1 MAEKNKSKQREL
13 DIKIDETL
21 TYEPAVFT
29 NEEDFPFKHAS
40 EFIDDRDAFT
50 PGLYEVKG
58 KGGGFKVP
66 EGEGINIRTDS
77 VQDILKEKV
86 PGKEY
91 YVDPSGV
98 PYFKQ
103 WDQKDVQDLDE
114 LFKALNLGTL
124 DTYKGPLAKII
135 KNTDDSGGV
144 KDFDAATFQD
154 LIGQT
159 FTKDLDKIAPR
170 INIEELKIEATK
182 LERSSFLRKLLTRKT
197 SDGMDNA
204 MFMRMLLESQILI
217 IKLKNHTEYIQKV
230 GYSKEADQQWREMF
244 NYLGVL
250 VTEGAAVTRMA
261 MQKGTIVKNVG
272 GSQFTSDDFLDGILS
287 IAKDLDEN
295 AVPVNSSTFMENVQ
309 RFNRLS
315 NGQIEH
321 AAELAK
327 KNGPSWWDAMA
338 ELYVNALLWHP
349 WSIGI
354 NAAGNAVLQMADLVE
369 TFTAGAINKIPGY
382 GAADGVALGEA
393 SDYLIGMTFGVQRGF
408 RQMREYYKNSQTIGQ
423 TNKLDMRYD
432 GNAMSG
438 KLIEG
443 SRFGNIP
450 GIGTASKVTL
460 NMIGS
465 VSNVSKHAM
474 IYSDEFT
481 KGIIFDVELFKLANR
496 EYKIVLKRTG
506 DEKQAQEA
514 YQKMIHDPSDENVA
528 KIFKAMQERTFQSE
542 LPEGVFKKA
551 QALANVPGVKLFLP
565 FYKTLVNIMM
575 QTSKRTPAAMIA
587 LVPGL
592 RKFTPNLRKELDG
605 SNGKAAQQMAI
616 SRMVVGTAFMTAI
629 ADKIYNPY
637 KIADSQEPVIITGRP
652 PINKD
657 ERVQF
662 YQQGLL
668 PNSVCTLNPE
678 QNNYRCVSYAGLEP
692 VGKLISFT
700 ADAVT
705 MTNAPHGYGDE
716 GATAE
721 EIAFAW
727 MNVAFDFVGE
737 QSFIEVFSNL
747 DDFFNQ
753 AEQSRGLGQLALDGL
768 YEKSLDIF
776 DTFASVGVG
785 RSSKYL
791 PNLSELGELITDG
804 DIENYVARVT
814 DDERKNYS
822 ISSDQL
828 YDENF
833 FVKLISKGEASSWN
847 EYYNGDIPASLE
859 NFYKKLNKIMHES
872 PFFNPKL
879 KSELTEFGLEVKN
892 PKSRSI
898 FAVSETDGD
907 LIYNFFNST
916 GLLLDYSATKVG
928 PVRLTADERHDF
940 IRYMNEDNDG
950 DGESD
955 YKAAIRDKISD
966 KEFLLLGQTYDRNGN
981 AIGRKLQQDALREVQ
996 QYYRA
1001 YARRKMLSDEN
1012 HADLLKRFEDK
1023 YNSVIDV
1030 GLPAPDEV
1038 IEGY

>member
-1 MAEKNKSKQREL
+1 
-13 DIKIDETL
+13 
-21 TYEPAVFT
+21 
-29 NEEDFPFKHAS
+29 
-40 EFIDDRDAFT
+40 
-50 PGLYEVKG
+50 
-58 KGGGFKVP
+58 
-66 EGEGINIRTDS
+66 
-77 VQDILKEKV
+77 
-86 PGKEY
+86 
-91 YVDPSGV
+91 
-98 PYFKQ
+98 
-103 WDQKDVQDLDE
+103 
-114 LFKALNLGTL
+114 
-124 DTYKGPLAKII
+124 
-135 KNTDDSGGV
+135 
-144 KDFDAATFQD
+144 
-154 LIGQT
+154 
-159 FTKDLDKIAPR
+159 
-170 INIEELKIEATK
+170 
-182 LERSSFLRKLLTRKT
+182 
-197 SDGMDNA
+197 
-204 MFMRMLLESQILI
+204 
-217 IKLKNHTEYIQKV
+217 
-230 GYSKEADQQWREMF
+230 
-244 NYLGVL
+244 
-250 VTEGAAVTRMA
+250 
-261 MQKGTIVKNVG
+261 
-272 GSQFTSDDFLDGILS
+272 
-287 IAKDLDEN
+287 
-295 AVPVNSSTFMENVQ
+295 
-309 RFNRLS
+309 
-315 NGQIEH
+315 
-321 AAELAK
+321 
-327 KNGPSWWDAMA
+327 
-338 ELYVNALLWHP
+338 
-349 WSIGI
+349 
-354 NAAGNAVLQMADLVE
+354 
-369 TFTAGAINKIPGY
+369 
-382 GAADGVALGEA
+382 
-393 SDYLIGMTFGVQRGF
+393 
-408 RQMREYYKNSQTIGQ
+408 
-423 TNKLDMRYD
+423 
-432 GNAMSG
+432 
-438 KLIEG
+438 
-443 SRFGNIP
+443 
-450 GIGTASKVTL
+450 
-460 NMIGS
+460 MI
-465 VSNVSKHAM
+465 
-474 IYSDEFT
+474 
-481 KGIIFDVELFKLANR
+481 
-496 EYKIVLKRTG
+496 
-506 DEKQAQEA
+506 
-514 YQKMIHDPSDENVA
+514 
-528 KIFKAMQERTFQSE
+528 
-542 LPEGVFKKA
+542 
-551 QALANVPGVKLFLP
+551 
-565 FYKTLVNIMM
+565 
-575 QTSKRTPAAMIA
+575 
-587 LVPGL
+587 
-592 RKFTPNLRKELDG
+592 
-605 SNGKAAQQMAI
+605 
-616 SRMVVGTAFMTAI
+616 VGTAFMTAI

-652 PINKD
+652 PINEN

-721 EIAFAW
+721 EIAYAW

-768 YEKSLDIF
+768 YEKALDIF
-776 DTFASVGVG
+776 DTFASLGVG

-916 GLLLDYSATKVG
+916 GLVLDYSATKVG

-940 IRYMNEDNDG
+940 VRYMNEDNDG

-981 AIGRKLQQDALREVQ
+981 PIGRKLQQDALREVQ